1 MRSFAV
7 GTPLAE
13 CEIGRL
19 DALRSLRIL
28 DTPPERAFD
37 DLTCLASYICGTPIA
52 FVGFMDADRLWFKS
66 RIGWDVPE
74 VPREMSFCA
83 HTILQSDALVVSDT
97 LADQGGLA
105 SCPLATHGGI
115 RFYAGVP
122 LMSSEGYALGT
133 LGAMDSI
140 PRGLTP
146 GQTEALRKLARQ
158 LVNLVES
165 RLTSKAL
172 LRVSSIQQGS
182 GSSDETG
189 KNPGFS
195 LWQDISEQKRAQE
208 ALRHSEQRLQ
218 GIIGSAMDA
227 IITID
232 NNQHIVVF
240 NKAAEQIFRCT
251 ASEALGRPIDKFI
264 PEKFRAVHG
273 QHIQGFARTG
283 VTTRSMYSPGTLF
296 AHRADG
302 EEFPIEAAISQV
314 EADGEKLF
322 TVILRDISARRRMEA
337 ELLQAQK
344 MEAVGQLAGGIAHEF
359 NNFLGVVLGYSELL
373 SEEAVENEK
382 LARYVKEIRA
392 ATQHAASLTRQIL
405 AFSRKQVLKPEV
417 LDLNRCI
424 WEAHKLLRRLVPA
437 NIDVV
442 PVLAPTIGRVR
453 VDAGQ
458 LQQILINLV
467 VNARDAMPPHGGKVI
482 IETTDAELDEDYAS
496 RHGGPQPGSYVL
508 LSVSDSGL
516 GMNAETRSHI
526 FEPFYTTK
534 NPGEGTGLGLS
545 TVYGIVKQSGG
556 DISVESIEG
565 KGTTFRIYLP
575 LLQEA
580 TEESEIGTSD
590 PIEQARPAT
599 ILVVEDE
606 TALRRLICF
615 SLEKRNH
622 TVLAARDG
630 VEAVE
635 IFRQHAAQIQLIVTD
650 LMMPRM
656 NGLELKQH
664 IAALRPDVKFLFM
677 SGYAEH
683 ILEQHRA
690 SLEGCAFMEKPFLPG
705 ELADKISGLLARSAA
720 A

>member
-1 MRSFAV
+1 MGA
-7 GTPLAE
+7 PLAE
-13 CEIGRL
+13 CEMARL

-66 RIGWDVPE
+66 RIGWDAPE

-105 SCPLATHGGI
+105 SCPLATHGGM

-165 RLTSKAL
+165 RLASKAL

-182 GSSDETG
+182 GLSDETG
-189 KNPGFS
+189 KNLGFAF
-195 LWQDISEQKRAQE
+195 WRDISEQKRAQD
-208 ALRHSEQRLQ
+208 ALRRSEQRLQ

-232 NNQHIVVF
+232 NNQRIVVF

-283 VTTRSMYSPGTLF
+283 VTTRSMYSPRTLF
-296 AHRADG
+296 ALRADG

-392 ATQHAASLTRQIL
+392 ATQHAASMTRQIL
-405 AFSRKQVLKPEV
+405 AFSRKQVLEPQV
-417 LDLNRCI
+417 LDLNLCI
-424 WEAHKLLRRLVPA
+424 WEGHKLLRRLVPA

-467 VNARDAMPPHGGKVI
+467 VNARDAMPQGGKVV
-482 IETTDAELDEDYAS
+482 IETADAELDEDYAS
-496 RHGGPQPGSYVL
+496 RHGGLQPGSYVL

-516 GMNAETRSHI
+516 GMNAKTRSHI

-575 LLQEA
+575 RIQEA
-580 TEESEIGTSD
+580 TEESDIGTSD
-590 PIEQARPAT
+590 PIEQTRPAT

-615 SLEKRNH
+615 SLEKRKH

-683 ILEQHRA
+683 IVEQNRV
-690 SLEGCAFMEKPFLPG
+690 SLEGCAFMEKPFLPA
-705 ELADKISGLLARSAA
+705 ELAHKISDLLAGSAA